1 MPYDRHVDP
10 LEASLH
16 RSADLIAAYR
26 RDAAHD
32 RVGATSSRAEVAA
45 SLDAA
50 LPDGPTPLAR
60 VVDELVASASPGLM
74 TSAGPRYFGFVV
86 GGSLDAAL
94 IADLLATGWDQNAFN
109 GTLAPA
115 ALAFEDVAGAWL
127 KELLHLPESASVGF
141 VTGAQAANTVGLAA
155 GRSHVLASRG
165 WDVGSDGL
173 FGAPPVRIVAGAE
186 RHATIDRAL
195 RLLGFGDGS
204 IVEVPALA
212 NGEMDPGALAAALA
226 QGPEAPTIVCAQA
239 GNVNTGACDDVTAI
253 AAIAR
258 EHAAWLHVD
267 GAFGLWAAASPRT
280 APARRRRRARRL
292 LGLRRTQVAERP
304 LRRRLCVLR
313 ASADARGGDGVHRLL
328 PLRPGGGASL
338 RRRRLHTGV
347 VPAGTGIRD
356 LGGAAIARPLG
367 RHRPR

>member
-60 VVDELVASASPGLM
+60 VIDELVASASPGLM

-127 KELLHLPESASVGF
+127 KELLGLPESASVGF

-155 GRSHVLASRG
+155 ARSARARPAWLGRRAATASSVRRRCESWPARSGTRRSTGRSGCSGSATGRSWRCPRSPTVRWIPKRSPRRSRM
-165 WDVGSDGL
+165 
-173 FGAPPVRIVAGAE
+173 A
-186 RHATIDRAL
+186 
-195 RLLGFGDGS
+195 
-204 IVEVPALA
+204 
-212 NGEMDPGALAAALA
+212 
-226 QGPEAPTIVCAQA
+226 PEAPTIVCAQA
-239 GNVNTGACDDVTAI
+239 AT
-253 AAIAR
+253 
-258 EHAAWLHVD
+258 
-267 GAFGLWAAASPRT
+267 
-280 APARRRRRARRL
+280 
-292 LGLRRTQVAERP
+292 
-304 LRRRLCVLR
+304 
-313 ASADARGGDGVHRLL
+313 
-328 PLRPGGGASL
+328 
-338 RRRRLHTGV
+338 
-347 VPAGTGIRD
+347 
-356 LGGAAIARPLG
+356 
-367 RHRPR
+367 